1 MFAVRDEHSAV
12 DIVQDAMLKLTEK
25 YAQKPAAEL
34 PMLFQRILQNTIH
47 DHFRRQKVR
56 STWTVLLSALGKG
69 DEKDEDFDPLETLA
83 AKSDSNAAA
92 DPAQQFQQ
100 TQVLG
105 AIEQALAR
113 LPARQREA
121 FLLRYWEE
129 FDVAETAAAMGCS
142 EGSVKTH
149 CSRAV
154 AALAA
159 MLQAKGISL

>member
-1 MFAVRDEHSAV
+1 MFAVRDEDAALDV
-12 DIVQDAMLKLTEK
+12 VQDAMLKLTEK
-25 YAQKPAAEL
+25 YAQKPPAEL

-69 DEKDEDFDPLETLA
+69 DEKDEDFDPLETLT
-83 AKSDSNAAA
+83 AKSDSNLTD
-92 DPAQQFQQ
+92 DPAAQFAQS
-100 TQVLG
+100 QVLE
-105 AIEQALAR
+105 AIEAALAR

-154 AALAA
+154 AALAG
-159 MLQAKGISL
+159 MLKAKGISL